1 VLHLVLSRSEQKLET
16 RKDTS
21 NIVPQKCVTE
31 IKLLVFLEQRVKTF
45 RRFRASSNLFCVLL
59 RVMPLLKEKIVS
71 VRNIEADTLKKKRES
86 QADSFHRSYSERKLL
101 VSLDEAKSRRK
112 TLNKT
117 HSTGSFGAFLKF
129 KKKEERESRDYKKSR
144 QFRRDIRRRQKEF
157 EKYL

>member
-1 VLHLVLSRSEQKLET
+1 
-16 RKDTS
+16 
-21 NIVPQKCVTE
+21 
-31 IKLLVFLEQRVKTF
+31 
-45 RRFRASSNLFCVLL
+45 
-59 RVMPLLKEKIVS
+59 MPLLKEKIVS